1 MTVSSDPTSALRQ
14 VRTRVIAAIEDV
26 GGVQATA
33 AHFSTLWVPNM
44 SSGSCGEG
52 VFVDDAAEPVV
63 SADPNVVEV
72 DDGCGERS
80 ERRGLVK
87 GAVRPVL
94 VVVSLVFAQDV
105 S

>member
-52 VFVDDAAEPVV
+52 VFVDESAEAVATFDANGRWTQNAEPGRME
-63 SADPNVVEV
+63 P
-72 DDGCGERS
+72 GLRTPQG
-80 ERRGLVK
+80 RGSSSSHPT
-87 GAVRPVL
+87 GWASR
-94 VVVSLVFAQDV
+94 AC
-105 S
+105 